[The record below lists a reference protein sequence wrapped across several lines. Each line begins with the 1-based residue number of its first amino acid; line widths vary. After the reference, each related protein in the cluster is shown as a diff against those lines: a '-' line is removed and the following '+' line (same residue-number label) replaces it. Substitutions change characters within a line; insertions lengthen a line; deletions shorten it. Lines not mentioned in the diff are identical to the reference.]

1 MNRIKVLNM
10 PQKKDKVLVWIGAE
24 FVNFVLTYGLQKK
37 LDADY
42 YAIIDITNKP
52 KEFFMNQSLIDFKQ
66 ILFYHD
72 EINNSG
78 NTQPDINFLKEFE
91 NKYDINL
98 WNLALNERI
107 FYRFYDFHKFTD
119 NEILNI
125 EEKSIRFFER
135 VLNQIKPDYFITK
148 TPSFHHLELFR
159 MMCDK
164 SDCKVMILGYTKL
177 AGILTISR
185 DLNEIDYVKELD
197 QYSSEGKSFEE
208 MKEYLNNHSYF
219 LKTYNYY
226 KNDKKKITSQLSALT
241 EFLLSSNLN
250 INTNYNYYGRT
261 KMKVIS
267 SLLNDRKKRKIR
279 ERFME
284 GNLLKKIDL
293 KKPYIY
299 FPMATDLERYVLI
312 DSPFYTNQIEVIRHV
327 AKSLPVGYN
336 LYVKENPTNVTRD
349 WREISQYKE
358 IMDIPN
364 VRLLHP
370 KFSNDELL
378 TNCDLVISIGGS
390 SGFEAAFYEKPS
402 IVFGNVLYT
411 KLPSVS
417 KVKDI
422 ETLPQLIKNKLKQ
435 EVNAID
441 LERFLT
447 ILKENA
453 FEFDMFEFVTNI
465 AKKFYH
471 DETLVDVHIDES
483 EVKEFIKSNNELIE
497 ILSSVH
503 LKKIEEHK
511 NRVNDA

>member
-1 MNRIKVLNM
+1 MNRRKVLNM
-10 PQKKDKVLVWIGAE
+10 SKKKDKVLVWIGAE
-24 FVNFVLTYGLQKK
+24 FVHFFLAYGLQKK

-52 KEFFMNQSLIDFKQ
+52 KKFFMNQNLIDFKQ
-66 ILFYHD
+66 IWFYHD
-72 EINNSG
+72 EINNSD
-78 NTQPDINFLKEFE
+78 NKKPDIDFLKEFE

-98 WNLALNERI
+98 WKLALNERI

-119 NEILNI
+119 DEILSI
-125 EEKSIRFFER
+125 EEKSIRFFEM

-148 TPSFHHLELFR
+148 TPSFHHLELFK

-164 SDCKVMILGYTKL
+164 SNCKVMILGYTKL
-177 AGILTISR
+177 ASILTISK

-197 QYSSEGKSFEE
+197 QYSTEGKSFEE
-208 MKEYLNNHSYF
+208 MREYLNSHSYF
-219 LKTYNYY
+219 LKAYNYH

-241 EFLLSSNLN
+241 EFILSSNLN

-261 KMKVIS
+261 KMKVLS
-267 SLLNDRKKRKIR
+267 SLLNDKKKRKIR
-279 ERFME
+279 EKFIE
-284 GNLLKKIDL
+284 ENLLKKIDL

-299 FPMATDLERYVLI
+299 FPMATDLERYILI

-327 AKSLPVGYN
+327 AKSLPIGYN

-349 WREISQYKE
+349 WRDVSQYKE

-370 KFSNDELL
+370 NFSNAELL
-378 TNCDLVISIGGS
+378 ANCDLVISIAGS
-390 SGFEAAFYEKPS
+390 SSFEAAFYEKPS
-402 IVFGNVLYT
+402 IVFGNVLYV

-417 KVKDI
+417 KVK
-422 ETLPQLIKNKLKQ
+422 ELEALPQLIRNKLKQ
-435 EVNAID
+435 KVNAID

-453 FEFDMFEFVTNI
+453 FEFDMVGFASNI
-465 AKKFYH
+465 AKKLYH
-471 DETLVDVHIDES
+471 DETSVDVNIDES
-483 EVKEFIKSNNELIE
+483 KVKEFIKNNNELIE

-503 LKKIEEHK
+503 IKKIEEYK
-511 NRVNDA
+511 NRQNHV